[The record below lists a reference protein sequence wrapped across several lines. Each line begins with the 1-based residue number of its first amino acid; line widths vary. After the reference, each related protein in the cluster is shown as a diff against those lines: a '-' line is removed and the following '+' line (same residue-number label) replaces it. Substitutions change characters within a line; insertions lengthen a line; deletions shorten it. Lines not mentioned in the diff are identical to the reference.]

1 VETGRMRSRKL
12 SQVLIISLV
21 ILWSGHWLIGQK
33 ATQQGGYYRD
43 WRGYGGSPD
52 NIHYSA
58 LGQINLSNVQNLKVA
73 WQYDAGDAFPGSQ
86 MECNPIIIDGT
97 LFATTPQLH
106 VIALD
111 AAKGSLL
118 WNFDPNMGSA
128 WSADGYASRLD
139 GKPSST
145 SDHNKGRPSAPVMR
159 DNRGLSYWTNGTDQ
173 RIFLVAGH
181 SLWAL
186 DARTGKPVSAFGDSG
201 KVDLRQGLGR
211 DPETLSISSTS
222 PGRVYRDL
230 IILGS
235 IVPEDNPATPGDIRA
250 FDVRTGKL
258 RWIFHTIPHPGEFGY
273 ETWPKDAWKTSGGAN
288 AWGGISLDERRG
300 LVFAST
306 GSASFDFY
314 GADRIGDDLFAN
326 CILALNADTGQLVW
340 YFQVVKH
347 DLWDR
352 DLPAA
357 AALVTVERDGR
368 LVDAVAQTTKA
379 GLLFVFDRET
389 GKPLFPIEYRKV
401 PPSDVD
407 GEKASETQPFPVLP
421 QPFAPQKFTE
431 DMVTDRTPEAHQ
443 AVLSQL
449 RNFRYEG
456 QFTPPSLQGTLIFP
470 GLDGGGEWG
479 GGAFDP
485 SSRLFYVNSDSMV
498 SIARLVERPKLE
510 GPVTGRALYMQNCA
524 SCHLEN
530 MRGDSSHVP
539 SLVGIG
545 RKLTETEIAK
555 RIKNGGSLMP
565 AFAKL
570 GSPAIQALAMYV
582 ASGKSVQVE
591 GPAPSQNW
599 PWLKYMGGF
608 GVRFHDPDGYP
619 PMKPPWGTL
628 NAISLDTGE
637 IEWKVP
643 LGEFPELV
651 KIGMPHTGSDNY
663 GGPLVT
669 AGGLVFI
676 GATNHDN
683 KFRAFDKATGKLLWE
698 GTLPASGNATPA
710 TYQVNGRQFVVIAA
724 GGGKSHRGTSPSAA
738 IYVAFALPE

>member
-1 VETGRMRSRKL
+1 MESRRTRSRKL
-12 SQVLIISLV
+12 SQVLIILLA
-21 ILWSGHWLIGQK
+21 IFWTAHWLVGLST
-33 ATQQGGYYRD
+33 TQAGSRYHD
-43 WRGYGGSPD
+43 WRVYGGSSD

-58 LGQINLSNVQNLKVA
+58 LDQINRSNVQNLKVA

-86 MECNPIIIDGT
+86 IECNPIIIGGV
-97 LFATTPQLH
+97 LFATTPQLR
-106 VIALD
+106 VIAVN
-111 AAKGSLL
+111 ASKGNLL
-118 WNFDPNMGSA
+118 WKFDPNIGHG
-128 WSADGYASRLD
+128 WSADGHASPLD
-139 GKPSST
+139 GKPRSKV
-145 SDHNKGRPSAPVMR
+145 DAKIGRPKA
-159 DNRGLSYWTNGTDQ
+159 NRGLSYWGDADDQ

-186 DARTGKPVSAFGDSG
+186 DARTGKPISAFGASG
-201 KVDLRQGLGR
+201 TVDLRQGLGR
-211 DPETLSISSTS
+211 DPETVSITSTS
-222 PGRVYRDL
+222 PGVVYRDL

-235 IVPEDNPATPGDIRA
+235 TVPEDNPATPGDIRA

-273 ETWPKDAWKTSGGAN
+273 ETWPKNAWKTSGGAN
-288 AWGGISLDERRG
+288 AWGGISLDEKRG
-300 LVFAST
+300 LAFAST
-306 GSASFDFY
+306 GSPSFDFY

-326 CILALNADTGQLVW
+326 CVLALNAETGKLVW

-352 DLPAA
+352 DLPAPP
-357 AALVTVERDGR
+357 ALVTVERGSR

-379 GLLFVFDRET
+379 GLLFVLDRET

-407 GEKASETQPFPVLP
+407 GEKAAETQPFPVLP
-421 QPFAPQKFTE
+421 EPFAPQKFTE
-431 DMVTDRTPEAHQ
+431 DLVTDRTPEAHQ
-443 AVLSQL
+443 AVLSEL
-449 RNFRYEG
+449 RKLRYEG

-485 SSRLFYVNSDSMV
+485 TSRLFYVNSNSMV
-498 SIARLVERPKLE
+498 SIAKLVDRPKPE
-510 GPVTGRALYMQNCA
+510 GLGNGRSLYMQNCA
-524 SCHLEN
+524 SCHLQN

-545 RKLTETEIAK
+545 KKLTETDIAEI
-555 RIKNGGSLMP
+555 IKKGGSLMP
-565 AFAKL
+565 AFSQL
-570 GSPAIQALAMYV
+570 GSPAIQALAVYV
-582 ASGKSVQVE
+582 ASGRSMEVNAPT
-591 GPAPSQNW
+591 PALNW

-608 GVRFHDPDGYP
+608 GVRLHDPDGYP

-628 NAISLDTGE
+628 NAIDLDTGK

-651 KIGMPHTGSDNY
+651 KMGMPNTGSDNY

-676 GATNHDN
+676 GGTNHDS

-698 GTLPASGNATPA
+698 GSLPASGNATPA

-724 GGGKSHRGTSPSAA
+724 GGGKSLRGTSGSAA
-738 IYVAFALPE
+738 IYVAFALPD